1 MTTLLKTATV
11 LAALCLS
18 LGSAHAQYQGSDE
31 APGNAQSWAA
41 AAGGYGAGGYR
52 GAYAGYYGRFYR
64 RY

>member
-11 LAALCLS
+11 VTALVLS
-18 LGSAHAQYQGSDE
+18 LMSAQAQYQGSDE

-41 AAGGYGAGGYR
+41 ARGGYAGGYGQP
-52 GAYAGYYGRFYR
+52 YARYGRYYR